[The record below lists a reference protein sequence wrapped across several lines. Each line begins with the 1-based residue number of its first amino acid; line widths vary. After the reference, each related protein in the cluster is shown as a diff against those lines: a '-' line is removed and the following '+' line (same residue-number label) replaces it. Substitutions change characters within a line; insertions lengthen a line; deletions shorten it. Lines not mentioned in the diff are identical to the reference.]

1 MSLPL
6 TRRIARAAL
15 IVAAGAA
22 PVVGAAG
29 SASAV
34 DQSLAP
40 TGALS
45 GISSLDG
52 AGVGN
57 AVDGASQTATGVA
70 GDTGSKAVGKAV
82 PAAGKTVGTAGK
94 TATPAAQ
101 KAAGD
106 TAGSAGEILGE
117 TAGSATDSAP
127 STGALGET
135 LPTQG
140 VPSLGG
146 LPLGG

>member
-15 IVAAGAA
+15 LVAAGAA

-29 SASAV
+29 SASAL
-34 DQSLAP
+34 DHSIAP

-57 AVDGASQTATGVA
+57 AVDGASQTATGVV
-70 GDTGSKAVGKAV
+70 GDTGGEAVGKAV
-82 PAAGKTVGTAGK
+82 PT
-94 TATPAAQ
+94 AQ
-101 KAAGD
+101 KVAGD
-106 TAGSAGEILGE
+106 TAGNAGEALGD
-117 TAGSATDSAP
+117 TAGGVSEHAP
-127 STGALGET
+127 SADGLGQN
-135 LPTQG
+135 LPTGG